1 MYIYIYIYVCVRVY
15 TCIYVCVY
23 IYTYTHTHIYLINIY
38 IFLIEK
44 IIQLPDLLVYW
55 LLCSVKNKNYMWPKL
70 QICDPLWFRFLS
82 WMTHVLWIWK
92 GMTSQEERVLE
103 MCQSTILC
111 EVLGE
116 NDSRGLVKDILICL
130 KLYRVVFEG
139 SGVRLRCVKYWL
151 YHLLGMWP
159 QKI

>member
-1 MYIYIYIYVCVRVY
+1 MCAYIYVHMCLCVY
-15 TCIYVCVY
+15 AYIYVH
-23 IYTYTHTHIYLINIY
+23 THTHIYLINIY
-38 IFLIEK
+38 IYLIEK

-70 QICDPLWFRFLS
+70 QKCDPLWFRFLS

-92 GMTSQEERVLE
+92 GMTSQGERVLE

-116 NDSRGLVKDILICL
+116 NDDSRGLVEDILICL

-139 SGVRLRCVKYWL
+139 SGVRLRRVKYWL
-151 YHLLGMWP
+151 CHLLGMWP